1 MDNNKTYE
9 LENIENNSN
18 NKEDIVLE
26 EDTQAREGSLYLP
39 TEVDNYLSVRIYIF
53 LFLHKYKI

>member
-39 TEVDNYLSVRIYIF
+39 NEVDNYLNVKIY
-53 LFLHKYKI
+53 LFFNFI

>member
-39 TEVDNYLSVRIYIF
+39 TEVDNYLNVKIYIF
-53 LFLHKYKI
+53 FNFI